1 MIYAVDVAFFVSK
14 QFYVDSSSPEG
25 AAQAVALQ
33 VAESPVESA
42 RGFEAVLKSEVL
54 TTSPLDIL
62 DFD

>member
-1 MIYAVDVAFFVSK
+1 MIYAVDVTFEVSK

-33 VAESPVESA
+33 VAGDPLASA
-42 RGFEAVLKSEVL
+42 REFESVLHSEIIDSV
-54 TTSPLDIL
+54 PLDIL